1 MLALTGRI
9 SAEEYSE
16 LQNLPQTDYHIYEQR
31 PSASTPNWAESLI
44 AEVTS
49 IDETILA
56 NAIPGYREM
65 TPEEREERY
74 SPDFRSQLFD
84 LATSGRITPEERK
97 QVLKD
102 LLPNRYSRFQHL

>member
-31 PSASTPNWAESLI
+31 PSASTPSWAESLI
-44 AEVTS
+44 AEVAS
-49 IDETILA
+49 IDETILE

-74 SPDFRSQLFD
+74 SPDLRSQLFD